1 MIKKPK
7 YKVGDI
13 IVYKDRYPESDEES
27 SLIIYQSRIIESFAA
42 VHPNDDTDILWFY
55 ITEQTE
61 KESVDY
67 LIDCE
72 ILFKLN

>member
-7 YKVGDI
+7 YKIGDI
-13 IVYKDRYPESDEES
+13 IVYIDRYPDDDEQAS
-27 SLIIYQSRIIESFAA
+27 KIYYQSRIIESFSS
-42 VHPNDDTDILWFY
+42 VRPQDDSDITWFY

-61 KESVDY
+61 SESADY
-67 LIDCE
+67 LVDCE